1 MIDMNLHSQQFAEDY
16 EKWDS
21 YYNYML
27 VSFYVTRISKQCAR
41 FNEQFPYSLNFQVF
55 GTNKFVL
62 TKESNRAT
70 MGRNFDDTYFVQDT
84 YYNVARYIY
93 EHPNEDKQS
102 IKQYLLDEGRC
113 IPKAFAMQY
122 LIGAIEASDQVA
134 FKRCMIKLRTIP
146 WNEAFTL
153 EKNNKLVP
161 RWNVTWDG
169 LDL

>member
-70 MGRNFDDTYFVQDT
+70 MGRNFDDTHFVEDT

-93 EHPNEDKQS
+93 
-102 IKQYLLDEGRC
+102 
-113 IPKAFAMQY
+113 
-122 LIGAIEASDQVA
+122 
-134 FKRCMIKLRTIP
+134 
-146 WNEAFTL
+146 
-153 EKNNKLVP
+153 KLVI
-161 RWNVTWDG
+161 
-169 LDL
+169 LY

>member
-1 MIDMNLHSQQFAEDY
+1 MIDMNLHSQKFAKDY

-41 FNEQFPYSLNFQVF
+41 FNERFPYHLNFHVF
-55 GTNKFVL
+55 GTDKYVL
-62 TKESNRAT
+62 TKESTRAT
-70 MGRNFDDTYFVQDT
+70 MGRNFDDTHFVEDT

-93 EHPNEDKQS
+93 KHPNEDKQS

-122 LIGAIEASDQVA
+122 IIGAIETSDLEA
-134 FKRCMIKLRTIP
+134 FKLCLNKLRIIK
-146 WNEAFTL
+146 WNEAMTDGIA
-153 EKNNKLVP
+153 